1 MSDKNIALT
10 TTVSNFILF
19 KKTVQTFPDI
29 NKIYL
34 VDGTKGLFGI
44 ESITFIL
51 KKLRKKK
58 IKWLVFCDEDVV
70 FINQK
75 ALFDLIKYLELERY
89 DVCGIRDGGMLSWR
103 DKNPYLLNP
112 FFSILNL
119 EKVYEFYSEEE
130 VLSQPSIIKNEFDDD
145 LSELKYEYDINS
157 KFETYYC
164 FYLWMQRKQF
174 RIKFLNAES
183 NLFQND
189 IETTAVYNH
198 DNKPILYH
206 TWYARTYGSNDYHT
220 NRINNI
226 IVKGVKIK
234 SYKERK
240 IIILRNFEF
249 IWNKFKNSLYTKI
262 GNKIKR

>member
-75 ALFDLIKYLELERY
+75 ALFPKKHILQL
-89 DVCGIRDGGMLSWR
+89 LS
-103 DKNPYLLNP
+103 DQ
-112 FFSILNL
+112 IL
-119 EKVYEFYSEEE
+119 V
-130 VLSQPSIIKNEFDDD
+130 
-145 LSELKYEYDINS
+145 
-157 KFETYYC
+157 
-164 FYLWMQRKQF
+164 
-174 RIKFLNAES
+174 
-183 NLFQND
+183 
-189 IETTAVYNH
+189 
-198 DNKPILYH
+198 
-206 TWYARTYGSNDYHT
+206 
-220 NRINNI
+220 
-226 IVKGVKIK
+226 
-234 SYKERK
+234 
-240 IIILRNFEF
+240 
-249 IWNKFKNSLYTKI
+249 
-262 GNKIKR
+262 